1 MSFRY
6 PFPNDPGASVPVA
19 QVVFAVR
26 LPDGR
31 EVCYTGHATRADY
44 EMLHGMAALDLASPS
59 GVAQSARTT
68 IDWVSG
74 SVRRETNLADWSTT
88 PPVPEALPEGRRAIE
103 P

>member
-1 MSFRY
+1 MTYRY
-6 PFPNDPGASVPVA
+6 PFPHDPGAQVPVA

-31 EVCYTGHATRADY
+31 EVCYTGHASRADY
-44 EMLHGMAALDLASPS
+44 ELLEGGPGLDPFSPS
-59 GVAQSARTT
+59 GITQFAKTT

-74 SVRRETNLADWSTT
+74 SVRRTDNIAEWGE
-88 PPVPEALPEGRRAIE
+88 VQALPEGQRAIE